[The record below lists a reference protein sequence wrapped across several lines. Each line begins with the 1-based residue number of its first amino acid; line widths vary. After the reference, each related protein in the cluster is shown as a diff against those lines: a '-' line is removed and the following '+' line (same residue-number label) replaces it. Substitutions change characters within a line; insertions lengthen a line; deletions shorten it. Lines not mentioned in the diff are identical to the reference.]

1 MMETKYYTTYKYTN
15 IPLIDEIPTNWTLGR
30 VKNILD
36 YTHYYPIGDGD
47 HGSIKPNMYLDKGVP
62 YIRVQNLSWNFDI
75 NYENL
80 VYISQKV
87 NKENRKSILKPGDIL
102 IAKTGATV
110 GKMAIIPQ
118 KITEANTTS
127 SVGKI
132 TINKEKYDNKYFAYL
147 FLSYIFRQQII
158 ETAFQKSAQPGFN
171 IDDLIE
177 FKILIPPKNEQE
189 QIAKYL
195 DKKTTK
201 IEQTI
206 TKNKKLIILLKE
218 KRTSLINQTVTKG
231 LNPNASMKESGIEWI
246 GKIPEHWNISKL
258 KQYTVINSSSLS
270 DSTPK
275 DYEFEY
281 VDIGSV
287 SLEKGIEKYE
297 KMDFKSSPSRARRV
311 VKENDI
317 IISTVRTYLKAIA
330 VISNKENIIVST
342 GFAVL
347 TPININYKYL
357 GYFVKSEYFT
367 ETVTSKSVGV
377 SYPAINS
384 SELKNIQILIPSIE
398 EQQEISS
405 YLDKENNKIN
415 KTIEKIERNIEL
427 LEEYKESLIHHVV
440 TGKIDVRGVE
450 I

>member
-1 MMETKYYTTYKYTN
+1 MMETKYYTKYKNTN

-47 HGSIKPNMYLDKGVP
+47 HGSIKPDMYLDKGVP

-110 GKMAIIPQ
+110 GKMAIIPPE
-118 KITEANTTS
+118 ITEANTTS

-147 FLSYIFRQQII
+147 FLSFVFRQQII
-158 ETAFQKSAQPGFN
+158 ETAYQKSAQPGFN

-177 FKILIPPKNEQE
+177 FKILIPPKYEQE

-195 DKKTTK
+195 DIKTTK

-231 LNPNASMKESGIEWI
+231 LNPYVPMKESGIEWI
-246 GKIPEHWNISKL
+246 GKIPEKWNYRKINTLSNIKRGASPRPIDDQIYFDENGEYAWVRISNVTSSKKYLTKTEQRLSKL
-258 KQYTVINSSSLS
+258 GKSLS
-270 DSTPK
+270 APLEPGSIFISIAATVGKPIITKIKCCVHDGFVYF
-275 DYEFEY
+275 DNLNVNEEYLYYIFESGEPY
-281 VDIGSV
+281 KGLGKLGTQLNLNREIIGQ
-287 SLEKGIEKYE
+287 IRIPY
-297 KMDFKSSPSRARRV
+297 PP
-311 VKENDI
+311 
-317 IISTVRTYLKAIA
+317 ISEQKQ
-330 VISNKENIIVST
+330 IV
-342 GFAVL
+342 
-347 TPININYKYL
+347 
-357 GYFVKSEYFT
+357 E
-367 ETVTSKSVGV
+367 
-377 SYPAINS
+377 
-384 SELKNIQILIPSIE
+384 
-398 EQQEISS
+398 
-405 YLDKENNKIN
+405 YLDKKTQIID
-415 KTIEKIERNIEL
+415 KTIEKVEKNIEL

-450 I
+450 V